1 MYLGLDRVL
10 ALCVCGGGGGWSWG
24 SLCHQSLFVSRQT
37 IFSTGMGLYRCRPL
51 PLCVFEIKSR
61 LNELITIQ
69 IVALLFKALGH
80 VAVLVL
86 ASGIMNELFWKIES
100 FIAYQ
105 SLQQR
110 QKINSFLVIIPLIV

>member
-1 MYLGLDRVL
+1 M
-10 ALCVCGGGGGWSWG
+10 CVCGGVGGGVG
-24 SLCHQSLFVSRQT
+24 DHYVIKVSLFHAKQSSQRAWGHAV
-37 IFSTGMGLYRCRPL
+37 GCRPL

-105 SLQQR
+105 SLHQR

>member
-1 MYLGLDRVL
+1 M
-10 ALCVCGGGGGWSWG
+10 
-24 SLCHQSLFVSRQT
+24 
-37 IFSTGMGLYRCRPL
+37 
-51 PLCVFEIKSR
+51 
-61 LNELITIQ
+61 Q

-105 SLQQR
+105 SLHQR